1 MQGQIVSVASTSNQG
16 AIQGDD
22 GVQYTYTPFGW
33 RDSTVG
39 ATPGLRV
46 DFDVRGSHAVGIY
59 PLPGASPSYVN
70 PVQPPAPT
78 QPPSAPQTFPTQ
90 QFPTAS
96 PAPHQSGPQRT
107 NGYPRNTVPV
117 EQASRSG
124 ALIKTMVAVIV
135 VGVIGVGAYLHF
147 QQARSDEEIALEV
160 AKEWSSS
167 SIDDISELAMG
178 LLVGNAPIVT
188 QIGGDILA
196 DKIRDKVAWRY
207 SEAQCPSDGQCEVSA
222 TASAALDINI
232 PFVFNDT
239 VTVELPFDL
248 DIDTGTRRVTDW
260 DPDIGAASVR
270 GIELSDMGEGIQ
282 QAMDSSSE
290 DVRRAV
296 RRIQEFT
303 EDEDVQRA
311 VSDAANT
318 IRNFTEDED
327 VQRAVSDAA
336 DTIRN
341 FTEDE
346 DVQRAVSDAADTIR
360 SFTEDEDVQRAVSDA
375 ADTIRSFTED
385 EDVERTIRDTSDTV
399 ERGIKS
405 FFGD

>member
-1 MQGQIVSVASTSNQG
+1 MKGTILSVASTSSQG
-16 AIQGDD
+16 VILGDD

-33 RDSTVG
+33 RDSTV
-39 ATPGLRV
+39 APAPGMAV
-46 DFDVRGSHAVGIY
+46 DFEVRGSHAVGIY

-70 PVQPPAPT
+70 PAQAQPPA
-78 QPPSAPQTFPTQ
+78 QAPSAPQPIPAQ
-90 QFPTAS
+90 QFPTAT
-96 PAPHQSGPQRT
+96 PVPQPSGAQRT
-107 NGYPRNTVPV
+107 NGHSQSTAPV

-124 ALIKTMVAVIV
+124 ALIKTLVAIV
-135 VGVIGVGAYLHF
+135 VVGAIGVGAFLFF

-160 AKEWSSS
+160 ARDWSSS

-188 QIGGDILA
+188 QIGGGVLA
-196 DKIRDKVAWRY
+196 DKIRDKVAWSY
-207 SEAQCPSDGQCEVSA
+207 SEARCPREGQCDVTA

-248 DIDTGTRRVTDW
+248 DIDTGARRVTDW
-260 DPDIGAASVR
+260 DADIGAASVR
-270 GIELSDMGEGIQ
+270 GIELGDMGEGIQ

-296 RRIQEFT
+296 RRLQE
-303 EDEDVQRA
+303 
-311 VSDAANT
+311 
-318 IRNFTEDED
+318 
-327 VQRAVSDAA
+327 
-336 DTIRN
+336 

-360 SFTEDEDVQRAVSDA
+360 SFAEDEDVQRAVSDTA
-375 ADTIRSFTED
+375 EKFRSITED
-385 EDVERTIRDTSDTV
+385 EDVERTIRDTSDAV
-399 ERGIKS
+399 QSGIKS